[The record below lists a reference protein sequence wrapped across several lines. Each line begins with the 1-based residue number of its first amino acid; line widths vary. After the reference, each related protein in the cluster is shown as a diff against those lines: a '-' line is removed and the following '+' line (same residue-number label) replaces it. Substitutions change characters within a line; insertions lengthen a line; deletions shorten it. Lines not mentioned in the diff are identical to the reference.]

1 MSTTTIRVDS
11 DLLRRIESN
20 KPNYLSATGY
30 FQLLAEQALTQG
42 LTGGT
47 TLSEPSPQAGT
58 PKGRGELLNKED
70 KERVR
75 ALSLEGMPIPPAQG
89 KPVDPALEAHT
100 TLIRDFWRTKKGS
113 KGEQAWKLLQR
124 GLMAIQAAYG
134 DAVVKE
140 QLELAINGRW
150 QSITLANYERF
161 KPQPKP
167 WQQPEAAHPASRVF
181 TAADFFE
188 DEPTNP
194 VLKDL
199 V

>member
-1 MSTTTIRVDS
+1 MPALNVRVDQELWS
-11 DLLRRIESN
+11 ALEAQKPHFLSSTAYLNLIIHQAIDGGFTLN
-20 KPNYLSATGY
+20 KPSPAS
-30 FQLLAEQALTQG
+30 
-42 LTGGT
+42 GG
-47 TLSEPSPQAGT
+47 PAPA
-58 PKGRGELLNKED
+58 KGGEVLNKED

-75 ALSLEGMPIPPAQG
+75 ALSLEGLPIPPAQG

-113 KGEQAWKLLQR
+113 KGEQAWKLLQT
-124 GLMAIQAAYG
+124 GLTSIQAAYG

-161 KPQPKP
+161 KPAGTTKKVKRMTEEEK
-167 WQQPEAAHPASRVF
+167 EAAHQKRL
-181 TAADFFE
+181 E
-188 DEPTNP
+188 EWG
-194 VLKDL
+194 L